1 MDLTIEQ
8 LENEALRLP
17 ASSRAALA
25 DKRVGSLHR
34 AEDATLRKEWTDET
48 QRRLEDVRM
57 ERIETIPGEQVF
69 AEIRQMFVR

>member
-1 MDLTIEQ
+1 MSLTIEQ
-8 LENEALRLP
+8 LETEALRLP

-25 DKRVGSLHR
+25 EKLVGSLHG
-34 AEDATLRKEWTDET
+34 AEDAAHRKEWADEP

-57 ERIETIPGEQVF
+57 GRIETIPGEQVF

>member
-1 MDLTIEQ
+1 MALTIGQ
-8 LENEALRLP
+8 LVNEALRLP

-25 DKRVGSLHR
+25 EKLVGSLHR
-34 AEDATLRKEWTDET
+34 AEDAAHRKEWTDET

-57 ERIETIPGEQVF
+57 GRIETIPGGHVF